1 MARLAIAFSGKYWYR
16 KSGSPQ
22 AYEGRKNL
30 LAYLTWQVTID
41 KNLKKPPS
49 TRVRWVA

>member
-30 LAYLTWQVTID
+30 WFVKIGLFDMASYY
-41 KNLKKPPS
+41 
-49 TRVRWVA
+49 R